1 MAWRDAGRA
10 HPPSSQS
17 REAEM
22 IAAMKTEITRADILP
37 LDVYGRER
45 RALRA
50 DIVEMKKLRR
60 VCVGPFA
67 TFYFENY
74 RTMWHQVHEM
84 LFIEKGGEGQIADEL
99 AAYNPLIPQGAELV
113 ATVMLEI
120 EDPVRRAR
128 TLARLGGI
136 ERHMFVSVAG
146 ERVAARPESDVERT
160 KADGKTSAVHFA
172 HFDFTAAQIAR
183 FRDPTVQVVVG
194 IDHPEYSHMAVLS
207 GDAREAL
214 SRDFAG

>member
-1 MAWRDAGRA
+1 
-10 HPPSSQS
+10 
-17 REAEM
+17 
-22 IAAMKTEITRADILP
+22 
-37 LDVYGRER
+37 
-45 RALRA
+45 
-50 DIVEMKKLRR
+50 
-60 VCVGPFA
+60 
-67 TFYFENY
+67 
-74 RTMWHQVHEM
+74 
-84 LFIEKGGEGQIADEL
+84 
-99 AAYNPLIPQGAELV
+99 
-113 ATVMLEI
+113 
-120 EDPVRRAR
+120 
-128 TLARLGGI
+128 
-136 ERHMFVSVAG
+136 MFVSVAG